1 VNINVVTI
9 GSEQHGK
16 TWLSSELSRVLS
28 EQGDGVQ
35 FRSMEM
41 IDQSVSEKENRR
53 SENATHMELWNKLS
67 KYRLTLADLPG
78 NMSYIKNTL
87 NHLVH
92 TDVALLVISPDIGVD
107 KNSRLFCHLA
117 SHFGVKLI
125 LPVIVMR
132 PDTDEE
138 TLELMKM
145 EISELDNVEEP
156 QVTTKDNLI
165 QLIECL
171 ENSFQQKAIA
181 ESRDSME
188 PFYMAIEQVGKIPS
202 RGMFCAGRVLQGS
215 MNTGSSS
222 LEIFYNGQST
232 KINVREME
240 IFRKVTEQLIA
251 GDRGGVFMKPKQDI
265 ELKRGAVIYDSKN
278 KPTVRD
284 QIEVSLTPVTG
295 ENKTLKGEGVLFH
308 STLTD
313 GRVSLVGKKEFD
325 LSDNCEN
332 LLTLKLS
339 QKILASPNDK
349 IVFRNHNSFFTGIV
363 NN

>member
-1 VNINVVTI
+1 
-9 GSEQHGK
+9 
-16 TWLSSELSRVLS
+16 
-28 EQGDGVQ
+28 
-35 FRSMEM
+35 
-41 IDQSVSEKENRR
+41 
-53 SENATHMELWNKLS
+53 
-67 KYRLTLADLPG
+67 
-78 NMSYIKNTL
+78 
-87 NHLVH
+87 
-92 TDVALLVISPDIGVD
+92 
-107 KNSRLFCHLA
+107 
-117 SHFGVKLI
+117 
-125 LPVIVMR
+125 
-132 PDTDEE
+132 
-138 TLELMKM
+138 
-145 EISELDNVEEP
+145 
-156 QVTTKDNLI
+156 
-165 QLIECL
+165 
-171 ENSFQQKAIA
+171 
-181 ESRDSME
+181 
-188 PFYMAIEQVGKIPS
+188 
-202 RGMFCAGRVLQGS
+202 
-215 MNTGSSS
+215 
-222 LEIFYNGQST
+222 
-232 KINVREME
+232 ME